1 MLVDRYT
8 NLEWYYF
15 MESDPKTISNIIVE
29 VCRAIPVLLVKDGS
43 LGILLEDQFICTLCN
58 QSFLN
63 KNASSADES
72 SAKVLFKHPST
83 TFVYTKT

>member
-1 MLVDRYT
+1 MHF
-8 NLEWYYF
+8 EQ
-15 MESDPKTISNIIVE
+15 ESDCVSVFERGELNS
-29 VCRAIPVLLVKDGS
+29 AS
-43 LGILLEDQFICTLCN
+43 LCN
-58 QSFLN
+58 QSFLY